1 MMKLKHA
8 PMELFHNDGNSLC
21 QQILHVNAIYLAA
34 QKMLNFVSRNDFLA
48 KVSSSMW
55 EAEKYVILRN

>member
-34 QKMLNFVSRNDFLA
+34 QKMLNFISRNDFLA
-48 KVSSSMW
+48 KVSSSM
-55 EAEKYVILRN
+55 